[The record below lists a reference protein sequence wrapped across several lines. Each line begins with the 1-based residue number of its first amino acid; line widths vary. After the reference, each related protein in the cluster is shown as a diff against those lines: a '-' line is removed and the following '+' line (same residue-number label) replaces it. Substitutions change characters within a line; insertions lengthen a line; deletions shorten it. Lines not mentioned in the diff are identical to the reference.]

1 MTFAAEHAQMTGH
14 QFVRAFWLLL
24 LTCAAAVGSGQEAD
38 PQPSTP
44 PQKTATAGK
53 PRLPLPAE
61 SELKAASKAVRDAYA
76 VHEADPQA
84 SSTQKY
90 DEVLAAMRA
99 AADKTNDPARK
110 YALLLEAERMAVN
123 AEEYTQAFATA
134 HQRAEQFEIDPFT
147 ASIEVVELFAEP
159 LVSED
164 QDALEYAIGFAEE
177 ALHDQR
183 LEEAGR
189 AGTAAAAI
197 ARAIGIRDRIN
208 MTEIRKK
215 TRFKNL
221 RFNDR
226 PPATRATDKVA
237 MLQKKITAARE
248 AKMNY
253 EAAVDALKKPS
264 GAAADHEVAG
274 RYECF
279 IQGKWESGLRHL
291 ARGNTPELKQLAA
304 CEDELTSKE
313 SITSVAD
320 PMFKLAANWW
330 SLASEK
336 GVLTAAEQVAAKA
349 HAASLYKDLT
359 PLLTDAVDIALAG
372 NRLVTA
378 PCPQLL
384 QATEADAARS
394 RTASE
399 AAQHYKM
406 LLSKTDVSPE
416 TRKAAEV
423 RLAHWES
430 LAKEGK
436 VRLGENWV
444 TPEQRTEITK
454 KADVMVQHSLELLRL
469 GTYDLAREELR
480 AASKLNPEN
489 FHADFLMGFVYT
501 FEAGNFVMGAY
512 HFSEAVHRSDA
523 QNAFALNNLAV
534 CQIFLGRYHDAAI
547 NFRRALELM
556 PSDQTIADNVGTM
569 LSMSRISHIIGLP
582 DAVQSSL
589 NDLYRTALH
598 DLDLKP
604 ASKTD
609 RFYLMS
615 PYGKAG
621 DPSENGGKDGL
632 RGMLEEPPEAVI
644 GIATGTGFVVA
655 PGYVVTN
662 NHVVEGGSELVIMDP
677 KDHERHLPATV
688 VATLSDPDIA
698 LLRCEQLDAPS
709 LPLAAAM
716 PRNGTDIMALGY
728 PGGSLLGMEQKVT
741 RGTVISQSDPQMDGG
756 NFLHS
761 ATVNPGNS
769 GGPIV
774 NDQGHVVGVVVAIVR
789 TTTIGNAYGVGIPVE
804 RIWSFIREHLA
815 DVQPADAGAPEKK
828 WPDVGSEAGPSTV
841 FISAKIKRFA
851 KKKPADAPADAA
863 PVPPPQAAE
872 PTPPV
877 VPPAPPDTPA
887 APDSPA
893 PTDEN

>member
-1 MTFAAEHAQMTGH
+1 MTSAAEHAQMTGH
-14 QFVRAFWLLL
+14 RFLRAFWLLV
-24 LTCAAAVGSGQEAD
+24 LTCAAAVGGAQEAD
-38 PQPSTP
+38 PQPRSSSP
-44 PQKTATAGK
+44 PTATAGK
-53 PRLPLPAE
+53 SRLPLPAE
-61 SELKAASKAVRDAYA
+61 SELKAASKVVRDAYA
-76 VHEADPQA
+76 VTVADTQA
-84 SSTQKY
+84 SSTQTY
-90 DEVLAAMRA
+90 DEVIAAMRA

-134 HQRAEQFEIDPFT
+134 HQRSEQFEIDPFT

-159 LVSED
+159 PVSED
-164 QDALEYAIGFAEE
+164 QEALEYALGFAEE

-189 AGTAAAAI
+189 AGTVAAEI
-197 ARAIGIRDRIN
+197 ARAIGVRDRVN

-221 RFNDR
+221 RFDDR
-226 PPATRATDKVA
+226 PPASRATGKVA
-237 MLQKKITAARE
+237 TLQKKIAAARD
-248 AKMNY
+248 AKMTY
-253 EAAVDALKKPS
+253 EAAVDALEKPS
-264 GAAADHEVAG
+264 AAAADHEVAG

-279 IQGKWESGLRHL
+279 VQGKWESGLRHL

-304 CEDELTSKE
+304 LEDDLKSKE
-313 SITSVAD
+313 SITSVSD
-320 PMFKLAANWW
+320 PLFKLAADWW
-330 SLASEK
+330 SLASDK
-336 GVLTAAEQVAAKA
+336 AVLTAAEQSAAKA
-349 HAASLYKDLT
+349 HAAKLYKDLS

-406 LLSKTDVSPE
+406 LLAKTDMSPE
-416 TRKAAEV
+416 VREAAEV
-423 RLAHWES
+423 RLAYWES
-430 LAKEGK
+430 LAKESK

-444 TPEQRTEITK
+444 TPEQRTEIAK

-480 AASKLNPEN
+480 AASKLNPDD

-556 PSDQTIADNVGTM
+556 PSDQTIADNVGTI
-569 LSMSRISHIIGLP
+569 LGLSRISHIIGLP

-621 DPSENGGKDGL
+621 DPRENGGKDGL
-632 RGMLEEPPEAVI
+632 KGMLEEPPEAVI

-728 PGGSLLGMEQKVT
+728 PGGSLLGMELKVT
-741 RGTVISQSDPQMDGG
+741 RGAVISQSDPQMDGG

-774 NDQGHVVGVVVAIVR
+774 NQQGNVVGVVVAVVR
-789 TTTIGNAYGVGIPVE
+789 TATIGNAYSVGIPVE
-804 RIWSFIREHLA
+804 RIWPFLSEHLA
-815 DVQPADAGAPEKK
+815 ELQPAEPDAEVKT
-828 WPDVGSEAGPSTV
+828 WPDVGDAASPGTV
-841 FISAKIKRFA
+841 FISAKIKRVS
-851 KKKPADAPADAA
+851 KKKPANAVPDAA
-863 PVPPPQAAE
+863 PAVPPQAE
-872 PTPPV
+872 YDGRQGIDGRKGIDGRLGLRP
-877 VPPAPPDTPA
+877 
-887 APDSPA
+887 SCK
-893 PTDEN
+893 E